1 MLDIKQGLFKLK
13 KITAFIFA
21 FTLSLLLFYP
31 NTASVSALEDIV
43 PASNSNI
50 RYIGRWVKSSNNMTG
65 YWQAGF
71 ELRFTGR
78 NIGINVVS
86 GSSALMYSID
96 GGNWQ
101 KWYINAG
108 AKTLNSSA
116 LADGEHTLKA
126 YMSRQ
131 ETQLT
136 ISGFSIDAN
145 ASLLKVDKRKHIEFI
160 GDSITEGY
168 MGSDGSNFN
177 LTFGF
182 LAAESMGYDHS
193 HIAYGGLALVPGY
206 SNKGINNGEPGM
218 SECYFQTKQVVQPNN
233 SQWKMDTYA
242 PDAIVINM
250 GTNDGLAP
258 NTLFQ
263 TTYISFLKKLRD
275 TFPNTLI
282 FAMVPFNNT
291 HFVEIWNAVNER
303 QSKNDF
309 KVIFVNTFEWLT
321 GNYTTDGIHP
331 SIASHEIAANKLKAV
346 MQPWLKASGQDIDAS
361 KRVMERINTIPEII
375 THVNKSKVTSART
388 MYNALSS
395 AQKSLI
401 LNYNKLIDAEEKIAD
416 LGPDSSKA
424 STTSTKT
431 SISAVSPS
439 SAGSSGLT
447 GSTIPTTQVKSSVTE
462 VISMINALP
471 ATVKPEDKADI
482 ISARMAYD
490 TLTEGEK
497 ALVTNYEI
505 LTAAETRINELIAT
519 TGSISITTEA
529 TQPVHN
535 NNSSVLI
542 IVILIVVGLILLTA
556 LFFIINYKFKFV
568 SFKK

>member
-1 MLDIKQGLFKLK
+1 
-13 KITAFIFA
+13 
-21 FTLSLLLFYP
+21 
-31 NTASVSALEDIV
+31 
-43 PASNSNI
+43 
-50 RYIGRWVKSSNNMTG
+50 
-65 YWQAGF
+65 
-71 ELRFTGR
+71 
-78 NIGINVVS
+78 
-86 GSSALMYSID
+86 
-96 GGNWQ
+96 
-101 KWYINAG
+101 
-108 AKTLNSSA
+108 
-116 LADGEHTLKA
+116 
-126 YMSRQ
+126 
-131 ETQLT
+131 
-136 ISGFSIDAN
+136 
-145 ASLLKVDKRKHIEFI
+145 
-160 GDSITEGY
+160 
-168 MGSDGSNFN
+168 
-177 LTFGF
+177 
-182 LAAESMGYDHS
+182 
-193 HIAYGGLALVPGY
+193 
-206 SNKGINNGEPGM
+206 
-218 SECYFQTKQVVQPNN
+218 
-233 SQWKMDTYA
+233 MDTYA

-346 MQPWLKASGQDIDAS
+346 MQPWLKASGQDINAS